1 MLGGVGITRRGR
13 GLCLLRGGR
22 LLVIGR
28 GGGLAGVEEL
38 RIDDALRALDRVLR
52 LFLTVVGGLATVVG
66 RGIEVGHGWGA
77 GKAGCAKKT
86 VACRREE
93 EKLREGE
100 DSPDLKLARREKTGD
115 GGGSGTYL

>member
-1 MLGGVGITRRGR
+1 MLVVGD
-13 GLCLLRGGR
+13 
-22 LLVIGR
+22 

-38 RIDDALRALDRVLR
+38 RIDDALSALDGILG
-52 LFLTVVGGLATVVG
+52 LILAVVGGLATVVG
-66 RGIEVGHGWGA
+66 GRIEISHGLGA
-77 GKAGCAKKT
+77 GVDEKT